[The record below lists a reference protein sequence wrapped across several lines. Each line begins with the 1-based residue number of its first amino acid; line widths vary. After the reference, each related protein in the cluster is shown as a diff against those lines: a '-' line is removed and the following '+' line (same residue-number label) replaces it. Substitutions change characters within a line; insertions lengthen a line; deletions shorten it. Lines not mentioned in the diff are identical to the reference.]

1 MEGIGGRDRKIFI
14 GSNSIAQ
21 TKNNTLE
28 TRLSLWEMCR
38 QIYRFQAFTDSMLYE
53 YPIHQVYIYTQ
64 TIVWAFI
71 LSPACMV
78 LHMVV
83 ITRSV
88 ITVYGIENALAY
100 IKFRHLHIK
109 YNYCCFGIGSV
120 TLVRILFVCM

>member
-1 MEGIGGRDRKIFI
+1 
-14 GSNSIAQ
+14 
-21 TKNNTLE
+21 
-28 TRLSLWEMCR
+28 MCR
-38 QIYRFQAFTDSMLYE
+38 QIYSFQAITDSMLYE

-71 LSPACMV
+71 LSPASMD

-83 ITRSV
+83 ITRSAIT

-109 YNYCCFGIGSV
+109 
-120 TLVRILFVCM
+120 